1 MGQHTSKQRLR
12 GAIQATHARRFCSGS
27 TGEVTRGKLLEVY
40 GVSADAPGDYF
51 LWLAPRS
58 PSMLAGADS
67 GPTAWP
73 DGNGE
78 GRRKGGSSPLFS
90 RGQVNPARNFKAG
103 GISFV
108 SSLSAAFPHPP
119 GLLSLGAGAPWDGT
133 PPFQACPRNLLPP
146 PCPDPSQK
154 PLLLQCSPLRL
165 RFIILREHLGHSRKR
180 FDLTLRCCDSVALEQ
195 ALDIGALNS
204 TTGDP
209 RPHRG

>member
-27 TGEVTRGKLLEVY
+27 TGEVICGKLLEVY

-58 PSMLAGADS
+58 PSTLAGADL
-67 GPTAWP
+67 GPIAWP

-119 GLLSLGAGAPWDGT
+119 GLLSLGAGDPRDGT

-146 PCPDPSQK
+146 PCPRPESKTPAPSVQSAEAQIHYTEGAPRAFEK
-154 PLLLQCSPLRL
+154 
-165 RFIILREHLGHSRKR
+165 
-180 FDLTLRCCDSVALEQ
+180 TLR
-195 ALDIGALNS
+195 
-204 TTGDP
+204 
-209 RPHRG
+209 PHPQML

>member
-58 PSMLAGADS
+58 PSTLAGADS

-119 GLLSLGAGAPWDGT
+119 GLLSLGAGAPRDGT

-165 RFIILREHLGHSRKR
+165 RFHYTERAPWAFEK
-180 FDLTLRCCDSVALEQ
+180 TLRPHPQMLRFCR
-195 ALDIGALNS
+195 
-204 TTGDP
+204 P
-209 RPHRG
+209 RAGPGHRGFKKHHRGS